1 MEAKDTATQVPA
13 APDAPSAE
21 AASAPGTAAAAS
33 AAATSAAVNTAAA
46 SAVAPVVGAPV
57 NAAQFGSA
65 QVKAVDPEV
74 LVEIK
79 DVVFGYGQRK
89 IYDGLTLQI
98 PRGKITAILGP
109 SGTGKTTMLRLIG
122 GQLAP
127 ESGQVLFDGID
138 VHKLKRAQLYEL
150 RKRMSMLFQSGALF
164 TDLDVFENVAFPI
177 REHTKL
183 PEILIHDLVMMKL
196 EAVGL
201 RGAARLSP
209 NELSGGM
216 ARRAA
221 LARSIALDPELIMYD
236 EPFVGQDPIT
246 MAVLVKLI
254 GELNASLGLTS
265 IIVTHDVQE
274 VLSIAHHVVIVADGK
289 VLGSGSAEEIRL
301 SSDPRIMQ
309 FINGDYDGPY
319 AFKLKAERDYLDD
332 L

>member
-1 MEAKDTATQVPA
+1 MVSIMSTQNSDLPNK
-13 APDAPSAE
+13 S
-21 AASAPGTAAAAS
+21 
-33 AAATSAAVNTAAA
+33 TSCGQ
-46 SAVAPVVGAPV
+46 GADSTCK
-57 NAAQFGSA
+57 AQDDSL
-65 QVKAVDPEV
+65 VK
-74 LVEIK
+74 VEN
-79 DVVFGYGQRK
+79 VSFSYAGRQ
-89 IYDGLTLQI
+89 IYKGMTLDI

-109 SGTGKTTMLRLIG
+109 SGTGKTTLLRLIG
-122 GQLAP
+122 AQLTPDQGQI
-127 ESGQVLFDGID
+127 LFDGID
-138 VHKLKRAQLYEL
+138 IHKLPRKELYDL

-164 TDLDVFENVAFPI
+164 TDLNVFENVAFPL

-183 PEILIHDLVMMKL
+183 PEVLIHDLVMMKL

-201 RGAARLSP
+201 RGAAYFSP

-254 GELNASLGLTS
+254 ADINEYLGVTS
-265 IIVTHDVQE
+265 VIVTHDVTE
-274 VLSIAHHVVIVADGK
+274 VLSIAHQVYIVADGH
-289 VLGSGSAEEIRL
+289 VIGAGTPQEVRN
-301 SSDPRIMQ
+301 SSDPKVVQ

-319 AFKLKAERDYLDD
+319 AFRLKAERDYLED

>member
-1 MEAKDTATQVPA
+1 MEEKTTPQAVTPPEVTPPEKTSSEVTPPEKTPPEKTASEEPAEVQPSEVAVP
-13 APDAPSAE
+13 D
-21 AASAPGTAAAAS
+21 
-33 AAATSAAVNTAAA
+33 
-46 SAVAPVVGAPV
+46 
-57 NAAQFGSA
+57 NAAEFGYA
-65 QVKAVDPEV
+65 QVKAVDPGV
-74 LVEIK
+74 LVEIN
-79 DVVFGYGQRK
+79 DVVFGYGRRK
-89 IYDGLTLQI
+89 IYDGLTLKI
-98 PRGKITAILGP
+98 PRGQITAILGP

-122 GQLAP
+122 GQLTP
-127 ESGQVLFDGID
+127 ERGQVLFDGID

-183 PEILIHDLVMMKL
+183 PEILIHDMVMMKL

-289 VLGSGSAEEIRL
+289 VLGEGSAQEIRQ

-319 AFKLKAERDYLDD
+319 AFKLKAERDYLDE

>member
-1 MEAKDTATQVPA
+1 MESTMLDIKGENHKDQLDQ
-13 APDAPSAE
+13 DAL
-21 AASAPGTAAAAS
+21 
-33 AAATSAAVNTAAA
+33 
-46 SAVAPVVGAPV
+46 
-57 NAAQFGSA
+57 
-65 QVKAVDPEV
+65 VKVDN
-74 LVEIK
+74 
-79 DVVFGYGQRK
+79 VFFSYGGRT
-89 IYDGLTLQI
+89 IYKGMSLDI

-109 SGTGKTTMLRLIG
+109 SGTGKTTLLRLIG
-122 GQLAP
+122 GQLKP
-127 ESGQVLFDGID
+127 DSGHITFDGTDI
-138 VHKLKRAQLYEL
+138 HALPRTELYEL

-164 TDLDVFENVAFPI
+164 TDLNVFENVAFPL

-201 RGAARLSP
+201 RGAAYFSP

-221 LARSIALDPELIMYD
+221 LARSIALDPDLIMYD

-254 GELNASLGLTS
+254 KDLNESLGITS

-274 VLSIAHHVVIVADGK
+274 VLSIAHQVYIVADGK
-289 VLGSGSAEEIRL
+289 VIGSGTPDEVRNSP
-301 SSDPRIMQ
+301 DPKVLQ
-309 FINGDYDGPY
+309 FINGDFDGPY
-319 AFKLKAERDYLDD
+319 AFKLKADKDYLED